1 MHISVWL
8 ICLRV
13 VDVMSDFA
21 FYAIS
26 LRGAFLEQYGD
37 SDPETC
43 AYMEPK
49 VAAFLY
55 ASVFFTAF
63 GLFLM
68 PLDIWVGGKGTVN
81 LFSVIVMIATTLF
94 EDVPQIVLVL
104 IYMVVMQGTGAT
116 DAVAIISLIISFISV
131 VASVVKVYRH
141 SKKLRQ
147 QQELRGSN
155 PKWYKFEQLF
165 VTYEEKD
172 KTVDEVK
179 DKTVNEEKDKEI
191 AKQNKEIAK
200 QNKEIAK
207 LQRKI
212 TKAAVRQEP
221 AIDLDEGETGFGF
234 GEEE

>member
-141 SKKLRQ
+141 SKKLK
-147 QQELRGSN
+147 EKN
-155 PKWYKFEQLF
+155 PSEWYKFKQLF
-165 VTYEEKD
+165 VEEKEEEKD
-172 KTVDEVK
+172 K
-179 DKTVNEEKDKEI
+179 I
-191 AKQNKEIAK
+191 AELEQV
-200 QNKEIAK
+200 
-207 LQRKI
+207 
-212 TKAAVRQEP
+212 TKHNPLYNGKA
-221 AIDLDEGETGFGF
+221 
-234 GEEE
+234 